1 MKEAIREYKLIS
13 SLVYPLK
20 PEDFFSKF
28 YDKQPKYFAGNFVH
42 KCDKLIST
50 AKLDDLIA
58 NSELPPASIDM
69 ARHEP
74 PISKSNFTFKSG
86 NIDRGAVIRHFQEG
100 ATIIFPQLNLAS
112 EELADFCRALEY
124 ELSCKVQTN
133 VYLTPKTS
141 QGFKTHYDDHD
152 VFVIQVEGSKKWSV
166 YQQAIER
173 PFRGEPFK
181 ASEYSAGDTN
191 LSFTMHPGDCAY
203 IPRGYMH
210 DAVNVGDQ
218 PSLHITVGL
227 LVKKWAEFMLEVL
240 SEVAIDN
247 PKFRESMPIGFARRG
262 FNKDNALVHF
272 NELMSIFSEEA
283 NFEEVFEVF
292 KDELYRTRKANI
304 KGALIQSSASI
315 EVSDLYVLREKFQAS
330 LSIENDNAILSCA
343 GGDLKFEAK
352 AYEALRQI
360 LGGAPFAAELFD
372 GFDRIEAIE
381 MVQKLLAF
389 GAITLFVDL
398 E

>member
-13 SLVYPLK
+13 SLVYPLT

-74 PISKSNFTFKSG
+74 SISRSNFTFKSG

-141 QGFKTHYDDHD
+141 QGFKTHYD
-152 VFVIQVEGSKKWSV
+152 
-166 YQQAIER
+166 
-173 PFRGEPFK
+173 
-181 ASEYSAGDTN
+181 
-191 LSFTMHPGDCAY
+191 LSL
-203 IPRGYMH
+203 I
-210 DAVNVGDQ
+210 
-218 PSLHITVGL
+218 HI
-227 LVKKWAEFMLEVL
+227 
-240 SEVAIDN
+240 
-247 PKFRESMPIGFARRG
+247 
-262 FNKDNALVHF
+262 
-272 NELMSIFSEEA
+272 
-283 NFEEVFEVF
+283 
-292 KDELYRTRKANI
+292 
-304 KGALIQSSASI
+304 
-315 EVSDLYVLREKFQAS
+315 
-330 LSIENDNAILSCA
+330 
-343 GGDLKFEAK
+343 
-352 AYEALRQI
+352 
-360 LGGAPFAAELFD
+360 
-372 GFDRIEAIE
+372 
-381 MVQKLLAF
+381 
-389 GAITLFVDL
+389 
-398 E
+398 